1 MAIPLQL
8 NLLFLEWRGWT
19 PSPPNM
25 KASRRIWEV
34 QAAAPREH
42 HVSGPGLQGVV
53 KDLRRAVVG
62 SPPPDTAHDETP
74 RPGTCQHWRC
84 AAFGSSEVFGER
96 SCPPSSSHPA
106 CSRGWPHI
114 PSPPFHLPAQQLS
127 RLCQFFWLPWDR
139 GRADLAGFYYAG
151 NLPVAYL
158 PGSIARR
165 IQAGP
170 VHRPGGKEKW
180 LQTPWTP
187 VQVARGDRTQGCRS
201 RFCFSPLVACFPH
214 QPVMSTTR

>member
-1 MAIPLQL
+1 MASYGYSSPPLRGQPAALVEPSTELGHPCPLQL

-42 HVSGPGLQGVV
+42 HISGPGLQGAV

-74 RPGTCQHWRC
+74 QPGTCQHWRC

-106 CSRGWPHI
+106 CSRSWPHI

-127 RLCQFFWLPWDR
+127 LVPVF
-139 GRADLAGFYYAG
+139 LAALGQRQ
-151 NLPVAYL
+151 
-158 PGSIARR
+158 S
-165 IQAGP
+165 
-170 VHRPGGKEKW
+170 
-180 LQTPWTP
+180 
-187 VQVARGDRTQGCRS
+187 
-201 RFCFSPLVACFPH
+201 
-214 QPVMSTTR
+214 

>member
-1 MAIPLQL
+1 MRPPSQAHASIGGAQPLAAQR
-8 NLLFLEWRGWT
+8 FLGRG
-19 PSPPNM
+19 
-25 KASRRIWEV
+25 
-34 QAAAPREH
+34 AARH
-42 HVSGPGLQGVV
+42 
-53 KDLRRAVVG
+53 
-62 SPPPDTAHDETP
+62 PPPTQP
-74 RPGTCQHWRC
+74 
-84 AAFGSSEVFGER
+84 AAEAGPISPHRHFTFLLSS
-96 SCPPSSSHPA
+96 C
-106 CSRGWPHI
+106 
-114 PSPPFHLPAQQLS
+114 

-187 VQVARGDRTQGCRS
+187 VQVARGDRTQGCRR

-214 QPVMSTTR
+214 RPVMSTTH